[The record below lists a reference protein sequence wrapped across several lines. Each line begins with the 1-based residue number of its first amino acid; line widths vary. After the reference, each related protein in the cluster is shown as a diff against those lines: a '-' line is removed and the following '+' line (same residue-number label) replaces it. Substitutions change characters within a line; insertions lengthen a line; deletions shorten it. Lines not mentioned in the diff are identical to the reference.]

1 VKRLG
6 LIVAALA
13 IVAAAPA
20 YAFFFEAT
28 DQPLTLHAATPQSYV
43 VNSAGTGTVDLG
55 EAAEWT
61 ETFKEAFTLD
71 AQAQLPGDG
80 AVAIA
85 LETDGP
91 VDATLRSMD
100 GDPIMTI
107 AELGK
112 ARVDLDVDPAAGD
125 GDHTATV
132 TVRMTFADGSTMRYV
147 VPIAWTDL

>member
-1 VKRLG
+1 VRRLIALG
-6 LIVAALA
+6 GVVAVL
-13 IVAAAPA
+13 AAAPA

-28 DQPLTLHAATPQSYV
+28 DQPLTLNAATPQSYV
-43 VNSAGTGTVDLG
+43 VSSAGTGTVDLG
-55 EAAEWT
+55 EADAWT
-61 ETFKEAFTLD
+61 ETFKEAFTLE

-80 AVAIA
+80 AVTIA

-132 TVRMTFADGSTMRYV
+132 TVRMTFADQSTMRYV